1 MQSRYSKIV
10 EIPYMRVDQKGMSFY
25 ISRIRAVDLRDIVDF
40 HFREPYKEYIEYKSK
55 DFDALKKELEESGVG
70 IREETTD
77 WDVQRV
83 LNRRRVY
90 EIKKYIETDPEAI
103 FPSSVLLAIDTSKY
117 ESCSENEIDELDDY
131 GIFRIVHPSMAVSV
145 IDGQHRLAGLFLSN
159 DAIIDD
165 FEVPVVFMLNVSTPV
180 AAKLFQHINGK
191 QRQVNKSVIFD
202 LFDNIAEEDIDTQ
215 DDLETKN
222 YHTICVNLYTDP
234 ESPFYRQIKMLG
246 VGGGAVSQAFFI
258 DACKQNLK
266 CFKSKTIQ
274 ERYDAL
280 YDYFQLVQ
288 SLFPQDWPKPMGE
301 ATDEEIDRYSRFVLK
316 EKKSQLAKTNGL
328 SSMLSLYNWL
338 EENNIGIYAIKSL
351 VGEIDWRHIEGTGAS
366 AQRRLFEKLR
376 DIIIEKMALQSNFN

>member
-1 MQSRYSKIV
+1 MQSKSGKIV
-10 EIPYMRVDQKGMSFY
+10 HIPYMRVNQKGMTFY
-25 ISRIRAVDLRDIVDF
+25 ISRIRASELREIVDF
-40 HFREPYKEYIEYKSK
+40 HFREPYREYSEYQSK
-55 DFDALKKELEESGVG
+55 DFDALKKELEDSGVG
-70 IREETTD
+70 IREETND

-90 EIKKYIETDPEAI
+90 EIRKYIETDPEAI
-103 FPSSVLLAIDTSKY
+103 FPSSVLLAIDTSRY
-117 ESCSENEIDELDDY
+117 ESGSENEVDELDDH
-131 GIFRIVHPSMAVSV
+131 GVFEIVYPSMTVSV

-159 DAIIDD
+159 DAIIEN

-258 DACKQNLK
+258 DACKRSLK
-266 CFKSKTIQ
+266 CFKNKTVQ

-288 SLFPQDWPKPMGE
+288 SLFPEDWPKPTGE
-301 ATDEEIDRYSRFVLK
+301 ATDEEIDCYSRFVLNDR
-316 EKKSQLAKTNGL
+316 KSQLAKTNGL

-351 VGEIDWRHIEGTGAS
+351 VGEVDWCHIEGTGAA
-366 AQRRLFEKLR
+366 AQKRLFEKLQ
-376 DIIIEKMALQSNFN
+376 DIIIEKMAL